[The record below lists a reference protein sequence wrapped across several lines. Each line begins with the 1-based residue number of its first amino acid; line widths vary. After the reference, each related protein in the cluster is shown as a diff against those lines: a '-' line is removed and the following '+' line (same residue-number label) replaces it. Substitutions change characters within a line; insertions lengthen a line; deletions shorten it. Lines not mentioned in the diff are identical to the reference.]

1 MGGSGQKLQH
11 RKCSMRNMRRN
22 FFVVQTAEAQRGCG
36 VYFSWRSQKPCG
48 HNPEQYA
55 LGWPCLILRI
65 PRVFSLKIVHCYIA
79 VREVHLCVPKCWLKE
94 YTGLVNF
101 IRKVEL
107 KWLFVLIYFGFF
119 VCVGFTLPSS
129 KLTKFMPSLYKY
141 DVPKVGF
148 FDCCYFSL
156 LIPSSGQC

>member
-1 MGGSGQKLQH
+1 MCSQVLAKRIYRSGE
-11 RKCSMRNMRRN
+11 
-22 FFVVQTAEAQRGCG
+22 F
-36 VYFSWRSQKPCG
+36 Y
-48 HNPEQYA
+48 
-55 LGWPCLILRI
+55 
-65 PRVFSLKIVHCYIA
+65 
-79 VREVHLCVPKCWLKE
+79 
-94 YTGLVNF
+94 
-101 IRKVEL
+101 RKVEL